1 MAIHREIRVCWH
13 DYELIIYCLLFV
25 VMSGLAPEGSQ
36 FDARHYDAKMT
47 EL

>member
-1 MAIHREIRVCWH
+1 MAINREIRVCWH
-13 DYELIIYCLLFV
+13 DYALIIYWLLFV
-25 VMSGLAPEGSQ
+25 VMAGLASEGSQ